1 MKNRIGFLRV
11 VGISEGISFLVLLL
25 IAMPLKYYFG
35 LPMTVKIVGWLHGI
49 LFITY
54 IVAVLLAV
62 KAMQWNWFSVLVA
75 LAASLIPIGT
85 FVLDRAWK
93 RREAELSLKS
103 QSAGV

>member
-49 LFITY
+49 LFIAY
-54 IVAVLLAV
+54 IVAVLLAA

-85 FVLDRAWK
+85 FVLDRSWRK
-93 RREAELSLKS
+93 REAELAA
-103 QSAGV
+103 QAVNAV